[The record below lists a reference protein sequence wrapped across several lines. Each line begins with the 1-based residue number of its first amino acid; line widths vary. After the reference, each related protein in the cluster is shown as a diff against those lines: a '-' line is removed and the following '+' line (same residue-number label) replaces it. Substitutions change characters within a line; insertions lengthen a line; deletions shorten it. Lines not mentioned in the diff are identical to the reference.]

1 MGCEINAKVKVWR
14 AYFRLLSCFKTFQAS
29 VHHCHEKGDQRT
41 SLSLEVCDLHI
52 ASWLNPLSR
61 VRFQD
66 TYAHVDSP
74 RRCSTAQHNNT
85 LSDNSPASPSPRR
98 TNFHCWNWACYRQS
112 FFNAITDWLSH
123 NAPRLSAALAFYT
136 LLSISPLL
144 IIATAILRA
153 VYWNSNATEK
163 LIEQLQSVLGDSGAE
178 VVKAIL
184 ANPGHPAT
192 DTVASMIG
200 TGTLLLGASGVLSEL
215 QSAMNLIWNVR
226 SPATTGLWESVW
238 QRIKSFGMVL
248 VVGFLLMATL
258 ILSTVVSS
266 LGGEVLSHVPSFAAP
281 IHIANQC
288 LSFSLTATLF
298 GLIFKFFP
306 NTKIGWR
313 DVFFG
318 AIVTSLL
325 FNAGNILIGIY
336 LRNAGFATPFG
347 AAGSLVVFVVWIYYS
362 ALIFFFGAE
371 LTQATAAQREPL
383 KSL

>member
-1 MGCEINAKVKVWR
+1 MM
-14 AYFRLLSCFKTFQAS
+14 QAAL
-29 VHHCHEKGDQRT
+29 Q
-41 SLSLEVCDLHI
+41 
-52 ASWLNPLSR
+52 
-61 VRFQD
+61 
-66 TYAHVDSP
+66 
-74 RRCSTAQHNNT
+74 NNT
-85 LSDNSPASPSPRR
+85 LIDNSPASSAPRLP
-98 TNFHCWNWACYRQS
+98 NLYHLNWARYQRS
-112 FFNAITDWLSH
+112 FFNAITGWLSH

-163 LIEQLQSVLGDSGAE
+163 LNEQLQTVLGDSGAE

-192 DTVASMIG
+192 DTAASMIG
-200 TGTLLLGASGVLSEL
+200 NGTLLLGASGVLSEL

-226 SPATTGLWESVW
+226 SPVTAGLWASVR

-248 VVGFLLMATL
+248 VVGAMLMATL

-281 IHIANQC
+281 IHIANRC
-288 LSFSLTATLF
+288 LSFLLTATLF
-298 GLIFKFFP
+298 GLVFKFFP

-336 LRNAGFATPFG
+336 LRNAGFASPFG

-371 LTQATAAQREPL
+371 LTQATAAQHEHP